1 MTFLFVVLAIL
12 VIAGA
17 AMLITGRFAP
27 SVGIENTGD
36 YKPDAQGF
44 DVTVRGYRM
53 DEVDQRIA
61 ELEGRIDEL
70 ESSPNE
76 H

>member
-1 MTFLFVVLAIL
+1 MTFLFVVFAIL

-17 AMLITGRFAP
+17 AMLITSRFAQ

-36 YKPDAQGF
+36 YKPDSQGF

-53 DEVDQRIA
+53 DEVDQKIA

-70 ESSPNE
+70 ESSTNE

>member
-1 MTFLFVVLAIL
+1 MTLIFVVIAIL

-17 AMLITGRFAP
+17 AMAITGRFAP

-36 YKPDAQGF
+36 YTLESAGF
-44 DVTVRGYRM
+44 DVTLRGYRM

-61 ELEGRIDEL
+61 ELEGKITEL
-70 ESSPNE
+70 EANRQR
-76 H
+76 

>member
-1 MTFLFVVLAIL
+1 MTFLFVILAIL

-17 AMLITGRFAP
+17 AVWITGRFAP

-36 YKPDAQGF
+36 YKPNSQGF

-53 DEVDQRIA
+53 DEVDQKIALLEGRIA
-61 ELEGRIDEL
+61 ELE
-70 ESSPNE
+70 SSPKK
-76 H
+76 

>member
-1 MTFLFVVLAIL
+1 MTFLFVVLVIL

-27 SVGIENTGD
+27 SVGMENTGD
-36 YKPDAQGF
+36 YKPNSQGF

-53 DEVDQRIA
+53 DEVDQKIAVLESRIA
-61 ELEGRIDEL
+61 ELE
-70 ESSPNE
+70 SSPQQ
-76 H
+76 

>member
-1 MTFLFVVLAIL
+1 MTFLFVVLVIL

-17 AMLITGRFAP
+17 AILITGRFMP

-36 YKPDAQGF
+36 YKPDSQGF

-61 ELEGRIDEL
+61 ELEGRISEL
-70 ESSPNE
+70 ESSPKK
-76 H
+76 

>member
-17 AMLITGRFAP
+17 ALVITGRFVP
-27 SVGIENTGD
+27 SLGVENSGD
-36 YKPDAQGF
+36 HRLETRGF

-53 DEVDQRIA
+53 DEVDTRIEILEARIA
-61 ELEGRIDEL
+61 ELESDK
-70 ESSPNE
+70 
-76 H
+76 

>member
-1 MTFLFVVLAIL
+1 MTFVFVVLAIL
-12 VIAGA
+12 VVAGA
-17 AMLITGRFAP
+17 AMLITGRFTP
-27 SVGIENTGD
+27 SIGIKNTGD

-61 ELEGRIDEL
+61 ELEGRISEL
-70 ESSPNE
+70 ESNPKK
-76 H
+76 

>member
-17 AMLITGRFAP
+17 AMLITGRFSP

-36 YKPDAQGF
+36 YKPDSQGF

-76 H
+76 R

>member
-1 MTFLFVVLAIL
+1 MTFLFVVFAIL

-17 AMLITGRFAP
+17 AMLITSRFAQ

-36 YKPDAQGF
+36 YKPDSQGF
-44 DVTVRGYRM
+44 DVTIRGYRM
-53 DEVDQRIA
+53 DEVDQKIA

-70 ESSPNE
+70 ESSTNE

>member
-17 AMLITGRFAP
+17 ALVITGRFAP
-27 SVGIENTGD
+27 SLGIENTGD
-36 YKPDAQGF
+36 YKPDPQGF

-53 DEVDQRIA
+53 DEVDQKIALLEGRIA
-61 ELEGRIDEL
+61 ELE
-70 ESSPNE
+70 SSPKQ
-76 H
+76 

>member
-1 MTFLFVVLAIL
+1 MTFLFVILAIL
-12 VIAGA
+12 LTSGA
-17 AMLITGRFAP
+17 AMLITGRFTP

-61 ELEGRIDEL
+61 ELEGRINEL

>member
-1 MTFLFVVLAIL
+1 MTFIFVILAIL

-17 AMLITGRFAP
+17 ALMLTGRFVP
-27 SVGIENTGD
+27 SCGIDNTGD

-53 DEVDQRIA
+53 DEVDQKIAALENRIN
-61 ELEGRIDEL
+61 EL
-70 ESSPNE
+70 ESSPE
-76 H
+76 K

>member
-17 AMLITGRFAP
+17 AIVITGRFTP
-27 SVGIENTGD
+27 SLGIENTGD
-36 YKPDAQGF
+36 YKPDSQGF

-53 DEVDQRIA
+53 DEVDQKIALLEGRIA
-61 ELEGRIDEL
+61 ELE
-70 ESSPNE
+70 SSRKQ
-76 H
+76 

>member
-17 AMLITGRFAP
+17 AMLITGRFTP

-36 YKPDAQGF
+36 YKPDVQGF

-70 ESSPNE
+70 ESSPKK
-76 H
+76 